1 MGQCFVGCSTISN
14 FDHYYT
20 SFLKLPS
27 GLTLQAPEP
36 ALSQFPVTNY
46 NIMYASGE
54 GDSHS
59 ETVPADT
66 TSYNL
71 PVVAGVQYTI
81 TVSALSNGRESQ
93 NNPQLNFGMFGA
105 LFLKTHHVK
114 MSLFI
119 FVFNY
124 KIANREEGYLLPT

>member
-1 MGQCFVGCSTISN
+1 M
-14 FDHYYT
+14 
-20 SFLKLPS
+20 KLPS

-54 GDSHS
+54 GECHN
-59 ETVPADT
+59 ETLPADT
-66 TSYNL
+66 TSFDL

-81 TVSALSNGRESQ
+81 IVSALSNGRESQ

-114 MSLFI
+114 MSHFI

-124 KIANREEGYLLPT
+124 KIANVVTIRT